1 MALTNPIILILK
13 DALLCSQ
20 FETAISTISNT
31 DIISVIIL
39 IHTTIDPTLAFD
51 DIIKFIRSITAE
63 FSTDP
68 LNTWFHNSLHEFRIR
83 IG

>member
-20 FETAISTISNT
+20 FETGISTISNT
-31 DIISVIIL
+31 DIISVIVL
-39 IHTTIDPTLAFD
+39 IHITIDPTLAFD
-51 DIIKFIRSITAE
+51 NIIKFIRLITVE

-68 LNTWFHNSLHEFRIR
+68 LNAWFHNSLHEFRIR